1 MDSPN
6 FRIGF
11 GYDVHRFA
19 EGRKLILGGVEIPHS
34 KGLDGH
40 SDADVLLHSLCDAI
54 LGAGGFEDIGHQ
66 FPNTDPQYKDISSLT
81 LLEESMILVN
91 SKGWKI
97 GNADIMIILEEPKIY
112 THVNEMKENISRI
125 INCDSLSIKATTN
138 EGLGFIGN
146 GEGCAAYSVALLFK

>member
-11 GYDVHRFA
+11 GYDVHRFTK
-19 EGRKLILGGVEIPHS
+19 GRKLLLGGVEIPHS

-81 LLEESMILVN
+81 LLEESMKLVQ
-91 SKGWKI
+91 SKGWKV

-112 THVNEMKENISRI
+112 PHINEMKENISTI
-125 INCDSLSIKATTN
+125 INCESLSIKATTN

>member
-11 GYDVHRFA
+11 GYDVHRFTK
-19 EGRKLILGGVEIPHS
+19 GRKLLLGGVEIPHS

-66 FPNTDPQYKDISSLT
+66 FPNTDPQWKDISSLI
-81 LLEESMILVN
+81 LLEESLKLVQ
-91 SKGWKI
+91 SKGWKV
-97 GNADIMIILEEPKIY
+97 GNVDIMIILEEPKIY
-112 THVNEMKENISRI
+112 PHINEMKENISTI
-125 INCDSLSIKATTN
+125 INCESLSIKATTN